1 MICKRGT
8 KNMSSNSASTWPLL
22 LITIGKRLLLF
33 LSQPLFYV
41 TDMDFKLML
50 SINIA

>member
-22 LITIGKRLLLF
+22 ITIGKRLLF

-41 TDMDFKLML
+41 TDIDFKLML
-50 SINIA
+50 SINMA